1 MAQDRRHRLDHDFFR
16 VKHPIDDDA
25 QQVGADL
32 RDDDIGAAV
41 VVLRVA
47 KPLRV
52 AKRPEFE
59 LYDLQTDPWEL
70 KNVADQGE
78 HNDVIT
84 RLRARLEAWLKQQGD
99 EPVKSEAEAY
109 ARQPGHEKKLNGPSE
124 EEIAERKK
132 QFERKD
138 KNGDGKLSLEEY
150 AGSPADDTAKLRFNR
165 WDVDQDGALS
175 LQEYILQQKSK
186 PEKK

>member
-1 MAQDRRHRLDHDFFR
+1 VR
-16 VKHPIDDDA
+16 
-25 QQVGADL
+25 
-32 RDDDIGAAV
+32 
-41 VVLRVA
+41 
-47 KPLRV
+47 
-52 AKRPEFE
+52 
-59 LYDLQTDPWEL
+59 
-70 KNVADQGE
+70 
-78 HNDVIT
+78 T
-84 RLRARLEAWLKQQGD
+84 RIQKQRA
-99 EPVKSEAEAY
+99 
-109 ARQPGHEKKLNGPSE
+109 ARQPGHEKKLNGPGE

-165 WDVDQDGALS
+165 WDVDHDEALS